1 MRPRKARNVAHGL
14 ERKGFVRYEG
24 DHRHYVLNVAGK
36 STGVRTKISH
46 GTGECSRSI
55 LGEMAKDLHLSSSEL
70 KALLDCP
77 LSKSAYLKL
86 LCERG
91 LLEPRDAGTQL
102 TLDETAASEDE

>member
-1 MRPRKARNVAHGL
+1 
-14 ERKGFVRYEG
+14 
-24 DHRHYVLNVAGK
+24 
-36 STGVRTKISH
+36 
-46 GTGECSRSI
+46 
-55 LGEMAKDLHLSSSEL
+55 MAKDLHLSSSEL